1 MDDKVIIGLYLE
13 RNEKAIE
20 KTDDRYGKYLKK
32 IAYNLLKNKQDVEEC
47 INDTYVKAW
56 NSIPPTIPQNLLAY
70 LAKITRNTAISR
82 LFAEKSS
89 KRSKETRVVLDEIAE
104 IIPAKGLTIE
114 NRVALKV
121 SINAFLESI
130 EKTQRVIFVKRYFY
144 AYSVKEIAKEMDFT
158 QSNVKVILHRMRNSL
173 KEFLKGEGIEVWR
186 KKIYLKFLAI

>member
-20 KTDDRYGKYLKK
+20 KTDIYYGKYLKK
-32 IAYNLLKNKQDVEEC
+32 IAFNLLKNKENVEEC
-47 INDTYVKAW
+47 VDDTYVKAC

-82 LFAEKSS
+82 LFNEKSS

-104 IIPAKGLTIE
+104 IIPDKGLTIE

-121 SINAFLESI
+121 SINDFLESI

-158 QSNVKVILHRMRNSL
+158 QSNVKVILYRMRNSL
-173 KEFLKGEGIEVWR
+173 KEFLKGEGIE
-186 KKIYLKFLAI
+186 I

>member
-1 MDDKVIIGLYLE
+1 MDDKAIIGLYLE

-20 KTDDRYGKYLKK
+20 KTDLNYGKYLKK
-32 IAYNLLKNKQDVEEC
+32 IAFNLLKNKEDVEEC
-47 INDTYVKAW
+47 VDDTYVKAW

-89 KRSKETRVVLDEIAE
+89 KRNKETRVVLEEIAE

-158 QSNVKVILHRMRNSL
+158 QSNVKVILHRTRNSL
-173 KEFLKGEGIEVWR
+173 KDFLKGEGIEIWR